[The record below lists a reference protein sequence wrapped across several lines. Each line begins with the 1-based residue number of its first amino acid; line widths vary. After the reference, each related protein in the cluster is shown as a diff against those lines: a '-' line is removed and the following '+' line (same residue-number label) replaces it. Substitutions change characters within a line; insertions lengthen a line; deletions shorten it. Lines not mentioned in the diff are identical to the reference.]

1 MEGKFLPVSKAD
13 MESRGWDR
21 LDFIMISGDAYV
33 DHPSFGTAIIGR
45 YLEAHGFRVGM
56 ISQPDWR
63 DLNQFKRLGKPA
75 LGFLITG
82 GNIDSMVNHYTVAK
96 KRRKKDV
103 YSPGG
108 RGGLRPDRAVIVY
121 SQKAKEAYKKVPV
134 ILGGL
139 EAGLRRM
146 AHYDYW
152 GNKVRRSILLD
163 AKADLLVYGMGER
176 QVIEIAEALKSGL
189 SIKDITYI
197 KGTVYQCSQVDDI
210 YEAEKLPSYD
220 DIIASKE
227 LFAKSYMTQYKNTDS
242 VTAVTL
248 IEPYR
253 HTFVAQNPPADPLST
268 TELDSV
274 YRLPYMKTYHP
285 MYEKEGGV
293 PAIKEIKHS
302 LVSSRGCFGG
312 CSFCALNFHQ
322 GRTVQTR
329 SIASIIE
336 EAEAMIEDADF
347 KGYIHDVGGPTANF
361 RKRACQKQIKHGVC
375 RDKQCLFP
383 RPCQNLEIDHSDYLD
398 LLRKLRSLKGVKK
411 VFIRSGIRYDYL
423 LYDQN
428 EDFFEELCRHHISGQ
443 LKVAPEHIAPPVLEK
458 MGKPGHE
465 IYKKF
470 ARKYETINKKNQMN
484 QYLVPYFMSSHPGSD
499 LNAAIQLAEYIRD
512 IGYMPEQ
519 VQDFYPTPGT
529 LSTCMYYTELDPRTM
544 KRVYI
549 PGSLHEKA
557 MQRALIQYRNPKN
570 HELVYDALKKAGRD
584 DLIGYGKKCLIK
596 PRNKQKTIIYKK
608 TRPPRDD
615 FPTKKKRTLR

>member
-1 MEGKFLPVSKAD
+1 MEGKFLPVSKED
-13 MESRGWDR
+13 MENRGWDR
-21 LDFIMISGDAYV
+21 LDFILISGDAYV
-33 DHPSFGTAIIGR
+33 DHPSFGAAIIGR
-45 YLEAHGFRVGM
+45 YLEAYGFRVG
-56 ISQPDWR
+56 IIAQPDWR
-63 DLNQFKRLGKPA
+63 DLIQFKRLGKPV

-108 RGGLRPDRAVIVY
+108 KGCLRPDRAVIVY
-121 SQKAKEAYKKVPV
+121 SQKLKEAYKKVPV

-152 GNKVRRSILLD
+152 DNKVRRSILLD

-189 SIKDITYI
+189 SIGDITYV
-197 KGTVYQCSQVDDI
+197 KGTVYQCSQVDNI
-210 YEAEKLPSYD
+210 YEAKILPSYD
-220 DIIASKE
+220 DIITSKE
-227 LFAKSYMTQYKNTDS
+227 LFAKSFITQYKNTDTVS
-242 VTAVTL
+242 AVTL
-248 IEPYR
+248 VEPYR
-253 HTFVAQNPPADPLST
+253 HTFVVQNPPVEPLST
-268 TELDSV
+268 AELDRV
-274 YRLPYMKTYHP
+274 YRLPFMKNYHP
-285 MYEKEGGV
+285 MYEKQGGV

-375 RDKQCLFP
+375 QDKQCLAP
-383 RPCQNLEIDHSDYLD
+383 KPCKNLEVDHSEYLD

-423 LYDQN
+423 LMDQN
-428 EDFFEELCRHHISGQ
+428 KEFIEELCLHHISGQ
-443 LKVAPEHIAPPVLEK
+443 LKVAPEHIAPAVLEK
-458 MGKPGHE
+458 MGKPGHK
-465 IYKKF
+465 IYEKF
-470 ARKYETINKKNQMN
+470 AK
-484 QYLVPYFMSSHPGSD
+484 H
-499 LNAAIQLAEYIRD
+499 
-512 IGYMPEQ
+512 
-519 VQDFYPTPGT
+519 
-529 LSTCMYYTELDPRTM
+529 M
-544 KRVYI
+544 KR
-549 PGSLHEKA
+549 S
-557 MQRALIQYRNPKN
+557 
-570 HELVYDALKKAGRD
+570 
-584 DLIGYGKKCLIK
+584 
-596 PRNKQKTIIYKK
+596 TKK
-608 TRPPRDD
+608 TR
-615 FPTKKKRTLR
+615 